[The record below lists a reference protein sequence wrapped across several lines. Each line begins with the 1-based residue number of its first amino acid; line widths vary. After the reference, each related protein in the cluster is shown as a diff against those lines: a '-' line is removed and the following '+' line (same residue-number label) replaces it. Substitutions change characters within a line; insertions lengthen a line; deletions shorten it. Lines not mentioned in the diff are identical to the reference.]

1 MPPHR
6 EEVLKRIEEHR
17 EEIRSFGV
25 RSLGLF
31 GSVAR
36 GEARPESDLDFLVE
50 FDRKT
55 FRGFMGLKFFLESL
69 FECRV
74 DLATGEML
82 KIQTRAET
90 LREVVQAKGF

>member
-6 EEVLKRIEEHR
+6 EEVLRKIEENR
-17 EEIRSFGV
+17 EEIRRFGV
-25 RSLGLF
+25 HSLGLF

-36 GEARPESDLDFLVE
+36 GEAGPESDLDFLVE

-82 KIQTRAET
+82 KDRMKAQMMH
-90 LREVVQAKGF
+90 EVVHGKGI